1 MGLLKA
7 TQQKTETET
16 IVVGAVCDNCGAELK
31 SATPSTGWHWSNILD
46 ALWGR
51 VKVHRNG
58 VWRAQYAYPASFV
71 FNSAQRPSRTNLEI
85 LADRYGVPVDPG
97 DLAEKAMKIILE
109 ANPWKRV

>member
-46 ALWGR
+46 ALWVSVDGGYGMYID
-51 VKVHRNG
+51 ND
-58 VWRAQYAYPASFV
+58 
-71 FNSAQRPSRTNLEI
+71 SAVQVLFCKECAGKLMEAFPSIRKKYRGE
-85 LADRYGVPVDPG
+85 VDANVLP
-97 DLAEKAMKIILE
+97 E
-109 ANPWKRV
+109 AGCE